1 MMLNAFIITGKRL
14 EDTVG
19 ESVKVRI
26 KPEYFHEVIL
36 CLPYQMDYNADM
48 VFEAVEYFDGL
59 FLYGK
64 VFHKKVFDMVEEEAD
79 MARDNITDKSSPPK
93 SEWFGFKYKVNP
105 ETSKLLQEAV
115 FKDGGGWGYTL
126 GKNLAHTDQPFLVV
140 RENKITFSNDEH
152 YFETCVFLPEK
163 QPPQPEKVFKVGK
176 WYKCVEGS
184 PSNGLQLNNYYELL
198 NGSTVSEGL
207 RFKGEC
213 DGCYW
218 SKSRFDISSESDYDP
233 NAKKVVAKDVEESK
247 LDNIVQV
254 TITRSTDTNNFMS
267 SFLTTKE
274 DINIMS
280 NQNRVVSV
288 KFFDDDAGLK
298 AEHSLV
304 AEYQVTTRVS
314 DQMTIS
320 KVLLT
325 EDVAG
330 DIELH
335 NGIRANTVD
344 LHILKQTGNKVMLQ
358 PVEFEDLR
366 VEVRQV

>member
-1 MMLNAFIITGKRL
+1 MKTIFTKADLKTGKRL
-14 EDTVG
+14 EDIVG
-19 ESVKVRI
+19 ELVKVRVNP
-26 KPEYFHEVIL
+26 KYFHEIVRYI
-36 CLPYQMDYNADM
+36 PYSHGDPIDRWSI
-48 VFEAVEYFDGL
+48 FEARECCDGW

-64 VFHKKVFDMVEEEAD
+64 VFHKKVFDMVEEETE
-79 MARDNITDKSSPPK
+79 MSRLCITDKGSGMQPPK
-93 SEWFGFKYKVNP
+93 SEWFGHTAKVEP
-105 ETSKLLQEAV
+105 QAK
-115 FKDGGGWGYTL
+115 KD
-126 GKNLAHTDQPFLVV
+126 FV
-140 RENKITFSNDEH
+140 
-152 YFETCVFLPEK
+152 
-163 QPPQPEKVFKVGK
+163 VGK
-176 WYKCVEGS
+176 WYKCLRGED
-184 PSNGLQLNNYYELL
+184 L
-198 NGSTVSEGL
+198 STSKDLKSGKWYNVVCTNLEDDDEYILIFESKRRGNQEW
-207 RFKGEC
+207 F
-213 DGCYW
+213 
-218 SKSRFDISSESDYDP
+218 KSRFDINSESDYDP
-233 NAKKVVAKDVEESK
+233 DAKINVAKDVGESK

-254 TITRSTDTNNFMS
+254 TIVRSTDTNNFMS

>member
-1 MMLNAFIITGKRL
+1 
-14 EDTVG
+14 
-19 ESVKVRI
+19 
-26 KPEYFHEVIL
+26 
-36 CLPYQMDYNADM
+36 
-48 VFEAVEYFDGL
+48 
-59 FLYGK
+59 
-64 VFHKKVFDMVEEEAD
+64 
-79 MARDNITDKSSPPK
+79 MARDNITDKSSSPK
-93 SEWFGFKYKVNP
+93 SEWFGFKYRVTP
-105 ETSKLLQEAV
+105 ESSKLLQEAV
-115 FKDGGGWGYTL
+115 FKDGGGWWDSDKDFMDLKYANYWLFVTSDGELSWGTVDVK
-126 GKNLAHTDQPFLVV
+126 G
-140 RENKITFSNDEH
+140 
-152 YFETCVFLPEK
+152 LPEK
-163 QPPQPEKVFKVGK
+163 QPPQPTKKVFKVGK

-330 DIELH
+330 DIVAH
-335 NGIRANTVD
+335 NEVRAATVD
-344 LHILKQTGNKVMLQ
+344 LNILKNTGNKVFLM